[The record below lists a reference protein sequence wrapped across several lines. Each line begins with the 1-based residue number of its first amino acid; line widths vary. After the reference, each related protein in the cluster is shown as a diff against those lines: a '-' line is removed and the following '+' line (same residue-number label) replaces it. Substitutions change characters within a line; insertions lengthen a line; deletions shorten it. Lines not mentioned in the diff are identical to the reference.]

1 MTTQRIAGGHA
12 PRTGAARAES
22 AVLVAILL
30 VVGLAAG
37 AASFTHVH
45 DWTMTNS
52 PDGTPGWFGWANA
65 CISELV
71 PVAALLDIRR
81 RRRAGKPPGYPLAL
95 LIAAAGLSL
104 AAQLAVAKP
113 GVSGGL
119 LSAVP
124 ALAFMA
130 LVKLVFAT
138 APATAASVTTPSATG
153 DRPATA
159 SATPGTTATEEAATV
174 VARADGHTPDAARPQ
189 ATATVDTATRAG
201 VGRPA
206 SATATAAPAAE
217 DLAAEDAPATPAAPA
232 DGHRPRPT
240 SPRPRRT
247 ATATPEDGTA
257 TATATATTEDL
268 TARVAALVADRPDV
282 TAEDVAA
289 EIGRAPR
296 TARRYLAA
304 VRADL
309 AGVTA

>member
-1 MTTQRIAGGHA
+1 MTTQRIAGRNA
-12 PRTGAARAES
+12 PGNRAARAES
-22 AVLVAILL
+22 VVLVAILL

-52 PDGTPGWFGWANA
+52 PSGTPGWFGWANA

-81 RRRAGKPPGYPLAL
+81 RRRAGRPTGYPLGL
-95 LIAAAGLSL
+95 LVAAAGLSL

-130 LVKLVFAT
+130 LVKLVFAS
-138 APATAASVTTPSATG
+138 APAPTSAT
-153 DRPATA
+153 ATA
-159 SATPGTTATEEAATV
+159 
-174 VARADGHTPDAARPQ
+174 ARADGHTTDTARPQ
-189 ATATVDTATRAG
+189 VTATPVPAALADQGRAADDTATA
-201 VGRPA
+201 VTVA
-206 SATATAAPAAE
+206 EDQAAHDAPAAPV
-217 DLAAEDAPATPAAPA
+217 AAHD
-232 DGHRPRPT
+232 HRPRPT

-247 ATATPEDGTA
+247 ATATTDGMA
-257 TATATATTEDL
+257 
-268 TARVAALVADRPDV
+268 ARVAAIVADRPTV
-282 TAEDVAA
+282 TAEEVAA

>member
-1 MTTQRIAGGHA
+1 MTTQRIAGRNA
-12 PRTGAARAES
+12 PGNRAARAES
-22 AVLVAILL
+22 VVLVAILL

-52 PDGTPGWFGWANA
+52 PAGTPGWFGWANA

-81 RRRAGKPPGYPLAL
+81 RRRAGRPTGYPLGL

-130 LVKLVFAT
+130 LVKLVFAS
-138 APATAASVTTPSATG
+138 APAPTST
-153 DRPATA
+153 
-159 SATPGTTATEEAATV
+159 
-174 VARADGHTPDAARPQ
+174 
-189 ATATVDTATRAG
+189 
-201 VGRPA
+201 
-206 SATATAAPAAE
+206 TATAAPADGHTTDTARPQVTATL
-217 DLAAEDAPATPAAPA
+217 DTPALADHGRAADDTAPAAPA
-232 DGHRPRPT
+232 APVAAHDHRPRPT

-247 ATATPEDGTA
+247 ATTDGMA
-257 TATATATTEDL
+257 
-268 TARVAALVADRPDV
+268 ARVAAIVADRPDV

>member
-1 MTTQRIAGGHA
+1 MTTQRIAGRNA
-12 PRTGAARAES
+12 PGNRAARAES
-22 AVLVAILL
+22 VVLVAILL

-52 PDGTPGWFGWANA
+52 PSGTPGWFGWANA

-81 RRRAGKPPGYPLAL
+81 RRRAGRPTGYPLGL
-95 LIAAAGLSL
+95 LVAAAGLSL

-130 LVKLVFAT
+130 LVKLVFAS
-138 APATAASVTTPSATG
+138 APAPT
-153 DRPATA
+153 
-159 SATPGTTATEEAATV
+159 
-174 VARADGHTPDAARPQ
+174 
-189 ATATVDTATRAG
+189 
-201 VGRPA
+201 
-206 SATATAAPAAE
+206 SATATAAPADGHTTDTARPQVTATL
-217 DLAAEDAPATPAAPA
+217 DTPALADHGRAADDTATAAPVA
-232 DGHRPRPT
+232 AHDHRPRPT

-247 ATATPEDGTA
+247 TTTTTDGMA
-257 TATATATTEDL
+257 
-268 TARVAALVADRPDV
+268 ARVAAIVAERPTV
-282 TAEDVAA
+282 TAEEVAA

-309 AGVTA
+309 AGVAA

>member
-1 MTTQRIAGGHA
+1 MTTQRIAGRNASGS
-12 PRTGAARAES
+12 RAARAES
-22 AVLVAILL
+22 VVLVAILL

-52 PDGTPGWFGWANA
+52 PAGTPDWFGWANA

-81 RRRAGKPPGYPLAL
+81 RRRAGRPTGYPLGL
-95 LIAAAGLSL
+95 LVAAAGLSL

-130 LVKLVFAT
+130 LVKLVFAS
-138 APATAASVTTPSATG
+138 APAPT
-153 DRPATA
+153 
-159 SATPGTTATEEAATV
+159 
-174 VARADGHTPDAARPQ
+174 
-189 ATATVDTATRAG
+189 
-201 VGRPA
+201 
-206 SATATAAPAAE
+206 SATATAAPADGHTTDTARPQVTATL
-217 DLAAEDAPATPAAPA
+217 DTAALADHGRAADDTAPAALAAPVAAH
-232 DGHRPRPT
+232 DHRPRPT

-247 ATATPEDGTA
+247 ATATTDGMA
-257 TATATATTEDL
+257 
-268 TARVAALVADRPDV
+268 ARVAAIVADRPDV

>member
-1 MTTQRIAGGHA
+1 MTTQRIAGANA
-12 PRTGAARAES
+12 PHTRAARAES
-22 AVLVAILL
+22 VVLVAILL
-30 VVGLAAG
+30 GVGLAAG

-45 DWTMTNS
+45 DWTLANS
-52 PDGTPGWFGWANA
+52 PAGTPDWFGWANA

-81 RRRAGKPPGYPLAL
+81 RRRAGRPTGYPLGL

-130 LVKLVFAT
+130 LVKLVFASS
-138 APATAASVTTPSATG
+138 PAT
-153 DRPATA
+153 
-159 SATPGTTATEEAATV
+159 
-174 VARADGHTPDAARPQ
+174 
-189 ATATVDTATRAG
+189 
-201 VGRPA
+201 A
-206 SATATAAPAAE
+206 SATATAARADVYTPEAARPLVTATMDSDRRADVGRTATATPE
-217 DLAAEDAPATPAAPA
+217 DATATATDAPAAN
-232 DGHRPRPT
+232 GHRPRPT
-240 SPRPRRT
+240 SPRPRRRT
-247 ATATPEDGTA
+247 ATDTA
-257 TATATATTEDL
+257 DL
-268 TARVAALVADRPDV
+268 AAHVAAIVAVRPTV
-282 TAEDVAA
+282 TAEEVAA

-309 AGVTA
+309 GAVTA